1 MKRKIVILTVTA
13 LMTISMVGCMSQKNK
28 EMQDTMNNV
37 SDTLNKID
45 SNFNKKTLTYKDSQK
60 LIENISSQ
68 LSEFKPE
75 VTPDKQTIILNLATR
90 EISGEIGRE
99 YIMINMVANKTDYT
113 IQVSGN
119 IFRDKYGKVPK
130 NDATVRAL
138 YDLLIDTNSIS
149 GLNINEY
156 IEMLNDQSLAKNKI
170 KETIRNFNEI
180 DFNYYEKNIVFEM
193 TKTLNRNEEKIN
205 KIEVSQ
211 NEFKEQRL
219 ELKNKLSDYSKEF
232 AKINN
237 LKCVEYKN
245 KDINKNLTTFGVL
258 GDGFS
263 AYIDVNLETKISSSK
278 SASNIC
284 KFSMGSDQIDPKLKQ
299 LHRDYLVGAIRI
311 INSITNSDINYGEI
325 KDVIDSNE
333 TRSKYSL
340 KNTNLQT
347 VFKYSNN
354 LEKSLI
360 DDIYTYNQTIKL
372 K

>member
-1 MKRKIVILTVTA
+1 MKRKIVILTVTT
-13 LMTISMVGCMSQKNK
+13 LMTISMVGCVSQKNK

-45 SNFNKKTLTYKDSQK
+45 SNFNKKTLTYEDSQK

-156 IEMLNDQSLAKNKI
+156 IEMINDQSLAKK
-170 KETIRNFNEI
+170 K
-180 DFNYYEKNIVFEM
+180 
-193 TKTLNRNEEKIN
+193 
-205 KIEVSQ
+205 
-211 NEFKEQRL
+211 
-219 ELKNKLSDYSKEF
+219 
-232 AKINN
+232 
-237 LKCVEYKN
+237 
-245 KDINKNLTTFGVL
+245 
-258 GDGFS
+258 
-263 AYIDVNLETKISSSK
+263 
-278 SASNIC
+278 
-284 KFSMGSDQIDPKLKQ
+284 
-299 LHRDYLVGAIRI
+299 
-311 INSITNSDINYGEI
+311 
-325 KDVIDSNE
+325 
-333 TRSKYSL
+333 
-340 KNTNLQT
+340 
-347 VFKYSNN
+347 
-354 LEKSLI
+354 
-360 DDIYTYNQTIKL
+360 
-372 K
+372 